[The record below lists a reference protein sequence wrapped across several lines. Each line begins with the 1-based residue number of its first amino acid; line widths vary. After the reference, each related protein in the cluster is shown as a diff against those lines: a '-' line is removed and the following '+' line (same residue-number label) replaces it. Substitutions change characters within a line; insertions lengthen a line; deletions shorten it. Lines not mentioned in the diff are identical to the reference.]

1 MNDSNIKSTEF
12 NEYPD
17 RMAALEKEVAAL
29 NQENQELKD
38 LLRKLDIEEIYAH
51 RIYKQVKEKLES
63 DLENDNQQKLN
74 NPLLTGVISILV
86 AGVTALLGNTA
97 FVETLKNQ
105 AKESAT
111 EAAKLTNQKIKADVE
126 QVEQQLEQA
135 QTKVTTVENK
145 VKQVQTTANN
155 VTQEVKQVQQ
165 TVNEEIKM
173 VEKKVEQAQ
182 STVEIVEKKIKQVES
197 ENLR

>member
-1 MNDSNIKSTEF
+1 MNNNNIKSTEF
-12 NEYPD
+12 NEHTD

-38 LLRKLDIEEIYAH
+38 LLRKLDVEEIYAH
-51 RIYKQVKEKLES
+51 RIYKQVKEKLE
-63 DLENDNQQKLN
+63 LENDNQQKLN
-74 NPLLTGVISILV
+74 NPLLTGAISIMV

-105 AKESAT
+105 AQESAT

-135 QTKVTTVENK
+135 QTKVTTVANK

-155 VTQEVKQVQQ
+155 VTQEVEQAQKIV
-165 TVNEEIKM
+165 TEEIDM
-173 VEKKVEQAQ
+173 VEKKVKQAQ
-182 STVEIVEKKIKQVES
+182 DTVEIVEKKIKQVES

>member
-12 NEYPD
+12 NEHTD
-17 RMAALEKEVAAL
+17 RMAALEKEVTAL
-29 NQENQELKD
+29 NQENQKLKD
-38 LLRKLDIEEIYAH
+38 LLRKLDVEEIYAH
-51 RIYKQVKEKLES
+51 RIYKQVKEKL
-63 DLENDNQQKLN
+63 DLENDDQQKLN

-97 FVETLKNQ
+97 FVDTLKNQ

-111 EAAKLTNQKIKADVE
+111 EAARLTNQKIKADVE

-135 QTKVTTVENK
+135 QTKAKTVENK
-145 VKQVQTTANN
+145 VKQVQTTAKT
-155 VTQEVKQVQQ
+155 VTQEVEQVQK
-165 TVNEEIKM
+165 TVTEEINM

-182 STVEIVEKKIKQVES
+182 NTVKMVEKKIKQVE
-197 ENLR
+197 EKNTR